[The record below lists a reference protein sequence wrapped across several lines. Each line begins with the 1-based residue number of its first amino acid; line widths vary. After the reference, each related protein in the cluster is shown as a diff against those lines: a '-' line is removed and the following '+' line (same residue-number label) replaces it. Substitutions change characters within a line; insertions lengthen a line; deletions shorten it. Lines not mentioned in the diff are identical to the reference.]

1 MIISELDLDFD
12 NDITAKWM
20 AHYISEKIESIEK
33 TPDSEKAK
41 EACFTAILNLW
52 GRRYCLPEKM
62 RPFERFEPIL
72 NGLSRLDEE
81 SQTPFVRVL
90 SPFWDENLDGIDD
103 QAKSWID
110 LALEVDQGARVV
122 VNELLSIASEGA
134 VTDKTKGLIDSVVGD
149 HSLDVEVIIR
159 LTRAR
164 HEGDSGLHNAEVLS
178 RIEKVKAMKKSCDL
192 IVERLEGQLSDQV

>member
-1 MIISELDLDFD
+1 LDLDFD

-90 SPFWDENLDGIDD
+90 SPFKDKKEDDIDE
-103 QAKSWID
+103 QAKLWID
-110 LALEVDQGARVV
+110 LALEVDQGTRVV
-122 VNELLSIASEGA
+122 VNEFLSIAAEEA
-134 VTDKTKGLIDSVVGD
+134 VTDKTKELIDSVVGD
-149 HSLDVEVIIR
+149 HSLDVEIMIR
-159 LTRAR
+159 LIGE
-164 HEGDSGLHNAEVLS
+164 HNDGDSGLHNAEVLS
-178 RIEKVKAMKKSCDL
+178 RIEKIKAMKNNCDL
-192 IVERLEGQLSDQV
+192 ILERLESQLST

>member
-1 MIISELDLDFD
+1 MDLDFN

-90 SPFWDENLDGIDD
+90 SPFKDKKEDDIDE

-110 LALEVDQGARVV
+110 LALEVDQGTRVV
-122 VNELLSIASEGA
+122 VNEFLSIAAEVA
-134 VTDKTKGLIDSVVGD
+134 VTDKTKELIDSVVGD
-149 HSLDVEVIIR
+149 HSLDVEIMIR
-159 LTRAR
+159 LIGA
-164 HEGDSGLHNAEVLS
+164 HNDGDSGLHNAEVLS
-178 RIEKVKAMKKSCDL
+178 RIEKIKAMKNNCDL
-192 IVERLEGQLSDQV
+192 ILERLESQLST